1 MATLGGTVASPMT
14 HTIRTIVTIAIGAC
28 LAVTQ
33 ADAADLLKLAVGQR
47 EIWHGAPAALGER
60 AGIFK
65 KHGLELELLF
75 TSGGGETIQAVI
87 SGSVDI
93 GVAVGTFGVF
103 GVFSKGAPI
112 RIIGAESTGDDAYWF
127 VRDDS
132 PVKSMADMTGRTI
145 AYSTNGSSTHANVL
159 GLIDLYGVD
168 AKPVATGGFPA
179 TFTQVMTGQVN
190 AGWSAPPYAMEALRK
205 GEIRIIVRATE
216 HPLVR
221 DHTIRTIIANKPSL
235 DGKRDVYRRFMH
247 AYRETVDWMY
257 ASNEALKI
265 YTEFA
270 KISMDDAR
278 RIRSEFDPKEM
289 IIPDRVVGL
298 ADLMPNAIKLKFLTQ
313 PLTEAQLRELVQIP
327 K

>member
-1 MATLGGTVASPMT
+1 MT
-14 HTIRTIVTIAIGAC
+14 RTIRTIVTISIGAC
-28 LAVTQ
+28 LA
-33 ADAADLLKLAVGQR
+33 AMEASAADLLKLAIGQR
-47 EIWHGAPAALGER
+47 EIWHTTPATLGQR

-75 TSGGGETIQAVI
+75 TSGAGETIQAAI

-93 GVAVGTFGVF
+93 GVGAGTLGVF
-103 GVFSKGAPI
+103 SAFSKGAPI

-127 VRDDS
+127 VRADS
-132 PVKSMADMTGRTI
+132 PVNSMADMKGRTI
-145 AYSTNGSSTHANVL
+145 AYSTNGSSTHAAVL
-159 GLIDLYGVD
+159 RLIDLYRVD
-168 AKPVATGGFPA
+168 AKPVATGGFPS
-179 TFTQVMTGQVN
+179 TYTQVMTGQVD

-205 GEIRIIVRATE
+205 GEIRVIVRATE
-216 HPLVR
+216 LPLVR

-235 DGKRDVYRRFMH
+235 DGKPDVYRRFIQ

-257 ASNEALKI
+257 ASDEALKI

-270 KISMDDAR
+270 KISIDDAR
-278 RIRSEFDPKEM
+278 RIRTEFDPKEM

-298 ADLMPNAIKLKFLTQ
+298 ADLMPDAVKLKFLTQ
-313 PLTEAQLRELVQIP
+313 PLTEAQLRELEQIP